1 VSSSQAA
8 CDRIRALQAEYVE
21 GKKFIESL
29 LNELQAQ
36 HAALA
41 EAHALL
47 GKTCQAV
54 KLEVEDV
61 RENADDGAG
70 SSSINIDPS
79 TFTRVDEHVRAELGA
94 HRVKTSRL
102 LSDIVAMSGKGL
114 DAFQARHELLM
125 EQQQKLRTAEMRL
138 EHQSETISD
147 LKEKHAMLEAKLKS
161 ALQDSGDYHDAL
173 GQANLHLEQLKSEK
187 KEHVASIIALKDTLA
202 KALEQ
207 KQAIDADKGRLIVR
221 VEGLE
226 NQLDEA
232 TRLADDRGQT
242 LEEMASK
249 MALAEEL
256 YAAHVEKHGRDNVAI
271 SQDLVKAHEASETM
285 RSRCEQQAEVAL
297 RFPLYPF

>member
-1 VSSSQAA
+1 M
-8 CDRIRALQAEYVE
+8 RALQAEHVE

-41 EAHALL
+41 EARALL
-47 GKTCQAV
+47 GLICQAV
-54 KLEVEDV
+54 KLEVEEPLASTLG
-61 RENADDGAG
+61 ENADDGAG

-79 TFTRVDEHVRAELGA
+79 NFTRVDEHARAELGA
-94 HRVKTSRL
+94 HREKTSRL
-102 LSDIVAMSGKGL
+102 LSDIVAMSEKGL

-125 EQQQKLRTAEMRL
+125 DQQQKLRTAEMRL

-161 ALQDSGDYHDAL
+161 ALQDGGDYHDAL
-173 GQANLHLEQLKSEK
+173 GQANTHLEQLKADK
-187 KEHVASIIALKDTLA
+187 KENVTSLIALKDELA

-207 KQAIDADKGRLIVR
+207 KQAIDADKGRLAVR

-232 TRLADDRGQT
+232 KRLADDRGQT

-249 MALAEEL
+249 MSVTEEL
-256 YAAHVEKHGRDNVAI
+256 YAAHVGKHGRDNLAL
-271 SQDLVKAHEASETM
+271 SQDLVKAHEASATM
-285 RSRCEQQAEVAL
+285 RSRCEQQAEVPL
-297 RFPLYPF
+297 RFPLYQF